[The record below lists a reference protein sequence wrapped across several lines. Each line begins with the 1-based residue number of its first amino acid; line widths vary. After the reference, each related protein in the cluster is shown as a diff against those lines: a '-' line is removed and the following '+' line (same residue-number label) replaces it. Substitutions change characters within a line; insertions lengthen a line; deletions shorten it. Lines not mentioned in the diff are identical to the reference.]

1 MLSKELCIEMSN
13 SMILAIFL
21 YKVTFEETKEF
32 YWGIH
37 LQRKEDD
44 GYIGSP
50 VTHAWKWDFYT
61 PKLDVLH
68 YFEPTEEGWNEARL
82 VEDRVIRPDLNSPL
96 CLNEHCGTGP
106 SIESMRRGGR
116 KSIRKLLDSLSP
128 KQKSE
133 KASRARLSRL
143 DPEGRDL
150 ISSSTIRKQHL
161 EEDESGKSKLS
172 VMGAK
177 AFHSKRDEK
186 GRSIRILER
195 HEDIDPSFG
204 YSRFA
209 RMANSSRMRPV
220 EVLDIKA
227 NVGFVFEC
235 VADAANFF
243 GVSQGNLR
251 ATAIAGSGRKQTK
264 GLKARFI

>member
-1 MLSKELCIEMSN
+1 
-13 SMILAIFL
+13 MILAIYL

-37 LQRKEDD
+37 LQRKEND

-50 VTHAWKWDFYT
+50 VTHAWKWKFYT
-61 PKLDVLH
+61 PKLDILH
-68 YFEPTEEGWNEARL
+68 YFEPTEEGWTEACL

-96 CLNEHCGTGP
+96 CLNEHCGATP
-106 SIESMRRGGR
+106 SLEARRRGG
-116 KSIRKLLDSLSP
+116 KKGIRTLLNSLSP
-128 KQKSE
+128 EQRRE
-133 KASRARLSRL
+133 NASLARRSRL
-143 DPEGRDL
+143 DPEGKDP
-150 ISSSTIRKQHL
+150 ISLSTIRRQHL
-161 EEDESGKSKLS
+161 VKNGSGKSELA
-172 VMGAK
+172 VRGAE
-177 AFHSKRDEK
+177 ACHSERDEK
-186 GRSIRILER
+186 GRSTMVLER
-195 HEDIDPSFG
+195 HKDIDPSCG
-204 YSRFA
+204 YSRLS

-235 VADAANFF
+235 VADAAKFF

-251 ATAIAGSGRKQTK
+251 QTAVVGSGRKQTK